1 MNLLIFSIY
10 YVFSI
15 ITHILRG
22 NIPLIPLIP
31 IDKMGNIPS
40 KPGNLP
46 APDLLCP
53 ITGKLIVEPVI
64 ASDGRTYDK
73 ASLMNYIAQHGLVSP
88 MDGIT
93 TIEERFF
100 PNVGMAYKLSAYRAS
115 CASNHLILVIDH
127 SGSMGTSVSDG
138 NEGTGEQ
145 GPQITRMDLAKH
157 GAKTVVNAC
166 PAGTVITIIK
176 YSTTADLVVR
186 QVVVNT
192 ETDRDRIVASIAL
205 IKHDGGTNMIS
216 GLELAQR
223 SLMSGCM
230 NHIMFLTD
238 GEPTDPKPN
247 IIAKGKLMC
256 GSTTTTTLSTFSFGS
271 GSAIDSSL
279 MLQLAQGGNGSYS
292 YIPDISM
299 VGTSLASWLAGIS
312 HAESVHSTI
321 PPNLRAEYIKLLMAL
336 SYLSNGAPAL
346 IQTFIRDH
354 LDTHAPC
361 PFVDAI
367 RSDLVSTNADD
378 GQVSKAVSRPDWFSK
393 WGMHYIM
400 SLLRAHELGVCHN
413 YKDKS
418 VQVYSNDAFNTDR
431 VRIDGIF
438 CTLVVVR
445 TGSVPYQRTSSY
457 ASTYASTSTPA
468 RAPAPVRTPVE
479 VFYGGCVTD
488 NTLVSCCVDDSDK
501 KTFQERIDKLTMYPD
516 VRLEGGAFIRCVVRR
531 MLPTGTQMIRFRN
544 SDGTI
549 VLQITPWHPVASVD
563 TWAFPMDIKGG
574 EPYTLTEPTLVY
586 TLVLEKGGPQW
597 FTVGAFA
604 KGGYKCAPLGH
615 GNVTDPVLSHPYFSS
630 KVLDDLKQMEG
641 WNSGFISLTEAPK
654 RDPETGLVSGI

>member
-1 MNLLIFSIY
+1 
-10 YVFSI
+10 
-15 ITHILRG
+15 
-22 NIPLIPLIP
+22 
-31 IDKMGNIPS
+31 MGNVTS
-40 KPGNLP
+40 KPGDLP
-46 APDLLCP
+46 APELLCP

-64 ASDGRTYDK
+64 ASDGCTYDK

-93 TIEERFF
+93 TIVERFF
-100 PNVGMAYKLSAYRAS
+100 PNVGMAYKLSAYRKS
-115 CASNHLILVIDH
+115 VASNHVILVIDH
-127 SGSMGTSVSDG
+127 SGSMGTAVS
-138 NEGTGEQ
+138 EGTEGASGEQ
-145 GPQITRMDLAKH
+145 GQQITRIDLANH
-157 GAKTVVNAC
+157 SAKTVVTAC
-166 PAGTVITIIK
+166 PVGTVITIIK
-176 YSTTADLVVR
+176 YSTSGTYVVR

-192 ETDRDRIVASIAL
+192 QTDRDRIVASIAL
-205 IKHDGGTNMIS
+205 IKPDGGTNMIS
-216 GLELAQR
+216 GLELAHQ
-223 SLMSGCM
+223 SIMPGHT

-238 GEPTDPKPN
+238 GEPTDSKPD

-256 GSTTTTTLSTFSFGS
+256 SSTSTTTTLSTFSFGS

-299 VGTSLASWLAGIS
+299 VGTSFASWLAGIS
-312 HAESVHSTI
+312 YAESAHSTI
-321 PPNLRAEYIKLLMAL
+321 PSNLRAGYIKLLMAL
-336 SYLSNGAPAL
+336 SRSSNGAPVL

-400 SLLRAHELGVCHN
+400 SLQRAHELGVCHN

-418 VQVYSNDAFNTDR
+418 VQGYGNDAFSTER
-431 VRIDGIF
+431 EKIDGIF
-438 CTLVVVR
+438 CTIVVVR

-457 ASTYASTSTPA
+457 ASTSTSSYTPA
-468 RAPAPVRTPVE
+468 RAPAPVRTQAE
-479 VFYGGCVTD
+479 VFYGGCVTGD
-488 NTLVSCCVDDSDK
+488 TLVSCCVNDTDAN
-501 KTFQERIDKLTMYPD
+501 TFSTRIDKLPMYPD
-516 VRLEGGAFIRCVVRR
+516 VRLKGGAYIRCVVGR
-531 MLPTGTQMIRFRN
+531 MLPAGTPMIRFR
-544 SDGTI
+544 DDDCKT
-549 VLQITPWHPVASVD
+549 VLEITPWHPVAPIGLTDSTTTATSAFSKGVD
-563 TWAFPMDIKGG
+563 TWAFPMDIEGG

-586 TLVLEKGGPQW
+586 TLVLEQGGPQW
-597 FTVGAFA
+597 FTVGTKSTITKGAFGGSGGSG
-604 KGGYKCAPLGH
+604 GGYKCAPLGH

-630 KVLDDLKQMEG
+630 KVLADLKQMEG
-641 WNSGFISLTEAPK
+641 WKSGFISLTEAPK

>member
-1 MNLLIFSIY
+1 
-10 YVFSI
+10 
-15 ITHILRG
+15 
-22 NIPLIPLIP
+22 
-31 IDKMGNIPS
+31 MGNVPS
-40 KPGNLP
+40 KLGNLP

-64 ASDGRTYDK
+64 ASDGCTYDK

-100 PNVGMAYKLSAYRAS
+100 PNVGMACKIHAYRAS
-115 CASNHLILVIDH
+115 VASNHVILVIDH
-127 SGSMGTSVSDG
+127 SGSMATSVT
-138 NEGTGEQ
+138 EGTEGTEGSGEQ
-145 GPQITRMDLAKH
+145 QMTRMDLANH
-157 GAKTVVNAC
+157 SAKTVVTAC
-166 PAGTVITIIK
+166 PVGTVITIIK
-176 YSTTADLVVR
+176 YSTAAELVVR

-192 ETDRDRIVASIAL
+192 QTDRDRIVASIAL
-205 IKHDGGTNMIS
+205 IKPDGGTNMVN
-216 GLELAQR
+216 GLELAQQ
-223 SLMSGCM
+223 SLMPGNT

-279 MLQLAQGGNGSYS
+279 MLQLAQVGNGSYS
-292 YIPDISM
+292 YIPDVSM
-299 VGTSLASWLAGIS
+299 VGTSFASWLAGIS
-312 HAESVHSTI
+312 YAESAHSTI
-321 PPNLRAEYIKLLMAL
+321 PPLLRAEYIKLLMTL
-336 SYLSNGAPAL
+336 SYSSNGAPVL

-361 PFVDAI
+361 PFVVSI
-367 RSDLVSTNADD
+367 RSDLVSTNAGD

-400 SLLRAHELGVCHN
+400 SLQRAHELGVCHN

-418 VQVYSNDAFNTDR
+418 VQVYGNDAFNTER
-431 VRIDGIF
+431 VKIDEIF
-438 CTLVVVR
+438 CMLAVVR
-445 TGSVPYQRTSSY
+445 TGYVPYQRTSSY
-457 ASTYASTSTPA
+457 ASTSTSSYTPA
-468 RAPAPVRTPVE
+468 RAPAPVRTQAE
-479 VFYGGCVTD
+479 VFYGGCVTGD
-488 NTLVSCCVDDSDK
+488 TQVYCCVDESDAN
-501 KTFQERIDKLTMYPD
+501 TFSTPIDKLPMYPD
-516 VRLEGGAFIRCVVRR
+516 VRLKGGALVKCVVSR
-531 MLPTGTQMIRFRN
+531 MLPAGTLMIRFRD
-544 SDGTI
+544 DGAI
-549 VLQITPWHPVASVD
+549 VLQITPWHPVAPISLTDSTTTTTTSAFGKGVD

-574 EPYTLTEPTLVY
+574 ESYTLTEPTLVY
-586 TLVLEKGGPQW
+586 TLVLEQGGPQW
-597 FTVGAFA
+597 FTVGTKSTITKGAFGGGSGGSG
-604 KGGYKCAPLGH
+604 GGYKCAPLGH
-615 GNVTDPVLSHPYFSS
+615 GNVTDRVLSHPYFSS